1 MKCNTLYALSITP
14 WLRHHFTS
22 LAFVLALMSFGTLY
36 GQSYTISGYVE
47 NASSKERLIGVNV
60 FLKGTSYGTSTN
72 TFGFYSLTVPK
83 GEYVL
88 LVSFIGFEGQRDSI
102 SLKTNIT
109 RDFQLAESIHTLNEV
124 VVRSEELPAE
134 QVRMSTVRL
143 SVPDIK
149 KIPAFMGEVDII
161 RAIQLLPGVQSGGE
175 GSTGFYVRGGS
186 PDQNLILLDGV
197 PVYNASHLFGFFS
210 VFNADAIKN
219 VQLTKGGFPARYGG
233 RLSSVLEIDMKE
245 GNLKEFHGEGSIGL
259 ISSKLTLEGPIIKDK
274 TSFIISG
281 RRTYYDLLTRPFL
294 PEGTKA
300 GYYFNDLNVKLNHII
315 SRKDRLYLSYYN
327 GQDKFYLKEDYGSE
341 GSFNGSDI
349 IEQKY
354 ENSLKW
360 GNHTGSLRWNHLFN
374 EKLFGNLSATFT
386 QYQFKVGAQDY
397 TKFYND
403 LGLVE
408 EENFGFEYFSLI
420 RDYGLRYD
428 LEYSLNTRHSLR
440 MGANYTYHTFKPGV
454 AQIKEQYSDVKVDS
468 ILNLS
473 KPIFAND
480 IFAYIEDDWRI
491 NSRWRANYGLHYS
504 AYFTSEAFYNSL
516 QPRVSARYLLRDDWS
531 LKGSYALM
539 NQYIHLLSN
548 SGIGLPTDLWVSST
562 DKVKPQRSQQI
573 ALGST
578 RNVKGNTYELSAEVY
593 YKWMNNLI
601 EYKEGAS
608 FLSTTDWENTV
619 ETDGKGEA
627 YGLELLVRKNE
638 GKTTGWIGYTMAY
651 TFREFENLNG
661 GNKYPY
667 KYDRR
672 HDISVVVNHAFSKRF
687 DIGATWVFGSGNTYT
702 SPVSNIYLGGDFGR
716 NFTNTSPGTYQR
728 FSDRNGLRMPAYHRL
743 DIGANFHKKTK
754 WGKSTWN
761 ISVYNVYNRKNP
773 YFLYI
778 NEDFNSGNKS
788 VKQVSL
794 FPIIPSISYIFS
806 F

>member
-1 MKCNTLYALSITP
+1 MTCIAPSLLLLKQLKRLVTLASFAYAL
-14 WLRHHFTS
+14 LNVAG
-22 LAFVLALMSFGTLY
+22 LQA
-36 GQSYTISGYVE
+36 QNYTISGYIEDV
-47 NASSKERLIGVNV
+47 SSKERLIGVNV

-83 GEYVL
+83 GQYVL
-88 LVSFIGFEGQRDSI
+88 MASFIGFQGQRDTIVLNANLS
-102 SLKTNIT
+102 
-109 RDFQLAESIHTLNEV
+109 RDFQLTESKETLDEV
-124 VVRSEELPAE
+124 VVRAEELPAD
-134 QVRMSTVRL
+134 QVQMSTVRL

-259 ISSKLTLEGPIIKDK
+259 IASKLTLEGPLIKDK

-281 RRTYYDLLTRPFL
+281 RRTYYDVLTRPFM
-294 PEGTKA
+294 PQGTKA
-300 GYYFNDLNVKLNHII
+300 GYYFGDLNVKLNHIV

-327 GQDKFYLKEDYGSE
+327 GLDKFYLKEEYGSG
-341 GSFNGSDI
+341 GSFTGNNV
-349 IEQKY
+349 IEETY

-360 GNHTGSLRWNHLFN
+360 GNHTGSLRWNHLFG
-374 EKLFGNLSATFT
+374 EKLFGNLTATFT
-386 QYQFKVGAQDY
+386 QYQFKVGAEDY
-397 TKFYND
+397 SKYYNET
-403 LGLVE
+403 GAIQ
-408 EENFGFEYFSLI
+408 EENFGFEYYSLI

-428 LEYSLNTRHSLR
+428 LEYSLNSDHSLR
-440 MGANYTYHTFKPGV
+440 MGASYTYHTFKPGV
-454 AQIKEQYSDVKVDS
+454 AQIQEEYSDIKVDS
-468 ILNLS
+468 LQNLS

-504 AYFTSEAFYNSL
+504 AYFTNEAFYHSL
-516 QPRVSARYLLRDDWS
+516 QPRVSARYLISDDWS

-573 ALGST
+573 AMGST
-578 RNVKGNTYELSAEVY
+578 RNIKGNMYELSAEVY

-638 GKTTGWIGYTMAY
+638 GKTTGWIGYTLSY
-651 TFREFENLNG
+651 TFREFDNLNN

-672 HDISVVVNHAFSKRF
+672 HDISIVVNHAFSKRF
-687 DIGATWVFGSGNTYT
+687 DIGATWVYGSGNTYT
-702 SPVSNIYLGGDFGR
+702 SPVSNIYLGHDFGR
-716 NFTNTSPGTYQR
+716 NFTNSSPNTYQR
-728 FSDRNGLRMPAYHRL
+728 YSDRNGLRMPAYHRL
-743 DIGANFHKKTK
+743 DLGVNFHKKTK
-754 WGKSTWN
+754 WGKRTWN
-761 ISVYNVYNRKNP
+761 ISVYNAYSRRNP
-773 YFLYI
+773 YFIYI
-778 NEDFNSGNKS
+778 DSDANSSNKK

-794 FPIIPSISYIFS
+794 FPIIPSVSYIFS